1 MQNILNLEGLD
12 VLDAGTA
19 ETDQEI
25 TIAVARRGR
34 SRDWCPHCGA
44 HSLAPNGT
52 RRVSITDLPIR
63 GKPVTLEWD
72 RQRFKC
78 REDRCGKTCSDHHQ
92 GLHDAFE
99 MTRRLYDWIG
109 NRSMNVTFASVAS
122 DTGLDERSVRRVFE
136 HWSDNRISNLEI
148 ATPKWLG
155 IDEVHLLRSARG
167 VLTNIDQKALIDLL
181 PNRNQET
188 MARRIQKMP
197 DRDRVQVVAMD
208 MWLPYRRIAE
218 QLLPRAVVVVDK
230 WHVTKYADTGME
242 TIRKSYKAD
251 LTVAMRRRLVKDR
264 FLLLKRGRN
273 LSPEQRLVM
282 QTWTHHFPDLAAAYE
297 AKEAFYDIYDSADRR
312 SAEARYDVWER
323 SLTPA
328 MRAAFKDLLS
338 ATRNWRE
345 PIFNYFD
352 HRVTNA
358 YTEAINGLVKIT
370 NRNGRGYSFDVLRA
384 KMLLSREA
392 VKKDAPRRTTG
403 PDLSYVDTFT
413 TFKTAPSAAM
423 PKLYGSDIATLT
435 RLIEGGHL
443 LTPPTEFAG

>member
-1 MQNILNLEGLD
+1 MDILNMEGLD
-12 VLDAGTA
+12 TLANGTT
-19 ETDQEI
+19 ETDQAI
-25 TIAVARRGR
+25 TIAVARRTLGR
-34 SRDWCPHCGA
+34 ACCPHCKQ
-44 HSLAPNGT
+44 HSLSPNGT
-52 RRVSITDLPIR
+52 RRVAFADLPIR
-63 GKPVTLEWD
+63 GKPVSLEWD
-72 RQRFKC
+72 RQRFLCKTTG
-78 REDRCGKTCSDHHQ
+78 CGKTCADFHH
-92 GLHDAFE
+92 GLHDDFQ

-122 DTGLDERSVRRVFE
+122 DTGLDERTVRRVFE

-230 WHVTKYADTGME
+230 WHVTKYADAGME

-297 AKEAFYDIYDSADRR
+297 AKEAFYDVYDSLDRR
-312 SAEARYDVWER
+312 TAEARYGAWER

-328 MRAAFKDLLS
+328 MRTAFKDLLS

-413 TFKTAPSAAM
+413 TFKRAPSSAM

-443 LTPPTEFAG
+443 LSPPTEFAG